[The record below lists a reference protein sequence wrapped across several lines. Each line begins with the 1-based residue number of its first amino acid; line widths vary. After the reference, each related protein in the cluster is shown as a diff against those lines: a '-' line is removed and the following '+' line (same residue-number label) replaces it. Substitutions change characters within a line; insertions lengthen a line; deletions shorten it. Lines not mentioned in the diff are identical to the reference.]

1 MQKQSKKIISTQA
14 LTLMEVFSYW
24 LPLALSW
31 LLILLE
37 NPVINAAMA
46 RLDAPELA
54 LAAFGVV
61 MSMSVVIES
70 LIVPLLSTVNALSIN
85 KQHFLILKRFS
96 WVLTLI
102 TVGIHA
108 LVSFTPLY
116 NIVIVK
122 WINLPNE
129 LISPVHL
136 GMQVMLPWSGFIAW
150 RRFNQGVL
158 IRNGKTKAIGRGTVI
173 RLVSLILSVVFYGF
187 FTPLP
192 GIAAASLAAIS
203 GTFFEAVYIQ
213 FQTSPV
219 IKNRILSGELDK
231 EDEINKE
238 STGDLKYRDLTIF
251 YMPLFA
257 STLLFF
263 LARPM
268 VSAALARTPN
278 PTLALAAWPVFTGL
292 ISLVR
297 APAISMP
304 EVAISL
310 GKKRDNFEILKKFSI
325 YLSIGSLFFF
335 LLTAFTPFRMV
346 YFKWL
351 MGVSEDLINAAISGA
366 IFALLTPIFGPY
378 TGFIRGILTLNR
390 NTFALTIATAANV
403 ISMGVTLW
411 IGVKLQFPG
420 VPLGAAAM
428 SISYLAEFIAI
439 MIAYKWMNKKKKS
452 SAN

>member
-1 MQKQSKKIISTQA
+1 MQTQSKKVISMQA
-14 LTLMEVFSYW
+14 LTLLDVFSYW

-54 LAAFGVV
+54 LAAFGIV

-85 KQHFLILKRFS
+85 KQHYFVLKRFS
-96 WVLTLI
+96 WTLTLI

-122 WINLPNE
+122 WISLPIE
-129 LISPVHL
+129 LIDPVHL
-136 GMQVMLPWSGFIAW
+136 GMKLMLPWSGFIAW
-150 RRFNQGVL
+150 RRFNQGIL
-158 IRNGKTKAIGRGTVI
+158 IRNGETKPIGRGTII
-173 RLVSLILSVVFYGF
+173 RLVSLILSVVVYGF

-213 FQTSPV
+213 FQTTPL
-219 IKNRILSGELDK
+219 IR
-231 EDEINKE
+231 NKIF
-238 STGDLKYRDLTIF
+238 SGDLDEENEESNDELNYRDLTIF
-251 YMPLFA
+251 YIPLFA

-310 GKKRDNFEILKKFSI
+310 GKKQENFELLKKFAI
-325 YLSIGSLFFF
+325 YLSFGSLIFF

-351 MGVSEDLINAAISGA
+351 MGVSEDLIEAAISGA
-366 IFALLTPIFGPY
+366 VFALLTPIFGPY
-378 TGFIRGILTLNR
+378 TGFLRGILTLNR
-390 NTFALTIATAANV
+390 NTIALTIATAANV
-403 ISMGVTLW
+403 ISMAITLL
-411 IGVKLQFPG
+411 IGVRMQLPG

-428 SISYLAEFIAI
+428 SISYVAEFIAI
-439 MIAYKWMNKKKKS
+439 MIAFEWMNKKKKS
-452 SAN
+452 SVN

>member
-1 MQKQSKKIISTQA
+1 MQKQSKKINSTQA
-14 LTLMEVFSYW
+14 LTLIEVLSYW

-37 NPVINAAMA
+37 NPMINAAMA

-54 LAAFGVV
+54 LAAFGIV

-85 KQHFLILKRFS
+85 KQHYLVLKKYS
-96 WVLTLI
+96 WVLTLL
-102 TVGIHA
+102 TVAIHA

-122 WINLPNE
+122 WINVPIE
-129 LISPVHL
+129 LISPVRL
-136 GMQVMLPWSGFIAW
+136 GMQIMLPWSGFIAW
-150 RRFNQGVL
+150 RRFNQGIL
-158 IRNGKTKAIGRGTVI
+158 IRNGETKSIGRGTII
-173 RLVSLILSVVFYGF
+173 RLLSLIVSVIGYGF

-203 GTFFEAVYIQ
+203 GTFFEAVYIH
-213 FQTSPV
+213 FQTLPIV
-219 IKNRILSGELDK
+219 RNKILSGELD
-231 EDEINKE
+231 EENDGIIEE
-238 STGDLKYRDLTIF
+238 LKYKDLTVF
-251 YMPLFA
+251 YTPLFA

-278 PTLALAAWPVFTGL
+278 PTLSLAAWPVFTGL

-310 GKKRDNFEILKKFSI
+310 GKREENFDVLKKFSI
-325 YLSIGSLFFF
+325 YLSIGSLGFF
-335 LLTAFTPFRMV
+335 LLTAFTPLRMV
-346 YFKWL
+346 YFRWL
-351 MGVSEDLINAAISGA
+351 MGVPKELVDAAISGA
-366 IFALLTPIFGPY
+366 IFALLTPIFGVY
-378 TGFIRGILTLNR
+378 TGFLRGILTLNR
-390 NTFALTIATAANV
+390 NTVALTIATAANV
-403 ISMGVTLW
+403 ISMGITLI
-411 IGVKLQFPG
+411 IGVKLQLPG

-428 SISYLAEFIAI
+428 SISYVFEFVVIVLVFE
-439 MIAYKWMNKKKKS
+439 WMKKKKKS
-452 SAN
+452 SAS